1 MEDILQELEQ
11 AIYSGDAQAAKNATE
26 KALNLGY
33 NTQAIIDTALLPSMK
48 EMGDRLRNGDIFIPE
63 VLMAS
68 RAMHAAMYALK
79 PIISHYAGRRKG
91 VVIIGTVAGD
101 LHDIGKNLVSMLL
114 SSRGFTVIDLGI
126 DVTKEEFLE
135 AIQNYHPDIVALSA
149 LLTTTVPELKNIID
163 YIIDAGVRPQ
173 ISIMVGGAP
182 VTAKYAKEIKADVYT
197 NDMFEACEAAE
208 ELIQRRISK
217 YTLK

>member
-1 MEDILQELEQ
+1 MEDILQELVQ
-11 AIYSGDAQAAKNATE
+11 AIYSGDAQDAKNATE

-91 VVIIGTVAGD
+91 VVVIGTVAGD
-101 LHDIGKNLVSMLL
+101 LHDIGKNLVDRKS
-114 SSRGFTVIDLGI
+114 V
-126 DVTKEEFLE
+126 V
-135 AIQNYHPDIVALSA
+135 
-149 LLTTTVPELKNIID
+149 
-163 YIIDAGVRPQ
+163 
-173 ISIMVGGAP
+173 
-182 VTAKYAKEIKADVYT
+182 
-197 NDMFEACEAAE
+197 
-208 ELIQRRISK
+208 
-217 YTLK
+217 